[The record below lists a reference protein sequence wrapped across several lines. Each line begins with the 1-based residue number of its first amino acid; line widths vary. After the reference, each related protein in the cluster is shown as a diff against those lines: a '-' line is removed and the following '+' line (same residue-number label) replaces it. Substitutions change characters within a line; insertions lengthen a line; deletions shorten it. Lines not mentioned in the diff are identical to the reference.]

1 MKGAFMMKLG
11 EYQVLQVI
19 KTVDFGIYL
28 AEHPQ
33 DNAKVLL
40 PKKQVPPEI
49 QVGDQL
55 EVFLYRDSKDRL
67 IATTNHPK
75 LTLGNYAALK
85 VMAMGKI
92 GAFLEWGLERDLFL
106 PFKEMTREVREGDTV
121 LATLYID
128 KSNRLCASM
137 RDLYDLLSTNSP
149 YKQGDTVT
157 GRIYEFIEN
166 FGTFVAVDD
175 QFSAMIPLYEDCSM
189 YQIGDV
195 IEAKVAK
202 VKRDGKLDL
211 TLREKAYVQMDA
223 DAQKVLEVIDAYAG
237 VLPFN
242 DKASPQVIQREMKM
256 SKSAFKRAVGHL
268 YKERKIQLTETGIRL
283 VES

>member
-1 MKGAFMMKLG
+1 MMKLG

-106 PFKEMTREVREGDTV
+106 PFKEMTREVQEGDTV

-175 QFSAMIPLYEDCSM
+175 QYSAMIPLHEDCSM

-195 IEAKVAK
+195 IEAKVAN

-223 DAQKVLEVIDAYAG
+223 DAQKVLEVMNAYAG

>member
-1 MKGAFMMKLG
+1 MMKLG

-106 PFKEMTREVREGDTV
+106 PFKEMTREVQEGDTV

-195 IEAKVAK
+195 IEAKVAN

-242 DKASPQVIQREMKM
+242 DKASSQVIQREMKM

-268 YKERKIQLTETGIRL
+268 YKERKILITETGIRL

>member
-1 MKGAFMMKLG
+1 MKLG

-19 KTVDFGIYL
+19 KIVDFGIYL

>member
-1 MKGAFMMKLG
+1 MMKLG

-202 VKRDGKLDL
+202 VKRDGTLDL

>member
-1 MKGAFMMKLG
+1 MMKLG

-19 KTVDFGIYL
+19 KIVDFGIYL

-211 TLREKAYVQMDA
+211 TLREKAYVQ
-223 DAQKVLEVIDAYAG
+223 LEILEEYAG